1 MIIKVAL
8 LWVCSILITGCGM
21 KKFDCPYTDGVSC
34 KSLSEVNEMVDRG
47 EQGKKSC
54 KNKSK
59 VKEDFINKAQLD
71 LDRTLVLPIDTRE
84 PQRIPE
90 KIIGIWLA
98 PYESVDGT
106 FHQQTF
112 INTVVMP
119 AHWVGGAS

>member
-1 MIIKVAL
+1 MVIKVSL
-8 LWVCSILITGCGM
+8 LCVCSILITGCGL

-34 KSLSEVNEMVDRG
+34 KSLTEVNQMVDRG
-47 EQGKKSC
+47 EQGTKHSKS
-54 KNKSK
+54 KTK
-59 VKEDFINKAQLD
+59 VKEDFMNQETLGLD
-71 LDRTLVLPIDTRE
+71 KTLEMPIESRE

-90 KIIGIWLA
+90 KIVRIWLA

-119 AHWVGGAS
+119 AHWVEGA

>member
-1 MIIKVAL
+1 MIVKIGVLCICA
-8 LWVCSILITGCGM
+8 ILITGCGM

-54 KNKSK
+54 KNKS
-59 VKEDFINKAQLD
+59 VKEDFINDEQLA
-71 LDRTLVLPIDTRE
+71 LDRTLVVPMESRE

-90 KIIGIWLA
+90 KIISIWLA

>member
-1 MIIKVAL
+1 MIVKIGVIC
-8 LWVCSILITGCGM
+8 VCTILMTGCGL

-47 EQGKKSC
+47 EQGKKS
-54 KNKSK
+54 KNKS
-59 VKEDFINKAQLD
+59 VKEDFMNKAQLD
-71 LDRTLVLPIDTRE
+71 LDRALIVPIDTRE
-84 PQRIPE
+84 PQRMPE
-90 KIIGIWLA
+90 KVIGIWLA